1 MLIMVKRKTKCDL
14 TTVEYHVL
22 MKNDGLTPVI
32 VWMNLE
38 NITLSERNRS

>member
-1 MLIMVKRKTKCDL
+1 MVKRKTKGDL
-14 TTVEYHVL
+14 TTVEYYVL
-22 MKNDGLTPVI
+22 MRNDGLTPFI